1 VHAIAARNIKRVG
14 DVDKCRP
21 GTFLFNYFIGE
32 DQRVVLELWDYLAGP
47 GRDGPGQ
54 LHGARPLEGEAS
66 NFIIINHAPWDGSL
80 VSVLARQLAK
90 KSFRCYVL
98 GNLDANQLGAL
109 PVIYRLT

>member
-1 VHAIAARNIKRVG
+1 MSISVA
-14 DVDKCRP
+14 
-21 GTFLFNYFIGE
+21 
-32 DQRVVLELWDYLAGP
+32 LELSSSTISSARTSRWSWSFGTTSPDQVETGLDNFTVLA
-47 GRDGPGQ
+47 
-54 LHGARPLEGEAS
+54 PLEGEAS

-90 KSFRCYVL
+90 KSFRSYVL